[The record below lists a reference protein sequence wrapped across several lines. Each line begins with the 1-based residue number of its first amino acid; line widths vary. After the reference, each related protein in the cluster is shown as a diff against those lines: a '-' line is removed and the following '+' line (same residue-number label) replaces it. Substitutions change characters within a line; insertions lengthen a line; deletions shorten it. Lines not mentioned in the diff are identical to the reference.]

1 MSSFDG
7 AREQWENY
15 HLSKIKEYEEAAKN
29 GDPEA
34 MENLAYHTNQ
44 VMYPTREEIIE
55 MLTFASDAGRQTAS
69 WKLAD
74 YYANMDGFNGTE
86 HRDKIEHYCRLAFEG
101 GKIYSKKEPEWMY
114 GSIEYWL
121 QEYHPEW
128 CEKEGSLYTY
138 RYGMDVF
145 AKTGAREPLCEG
157 TKLKITD
164 YLSDGEKKKINSLC
178 VPLAVG
184 TIEGLNTE
192 SVWKIIEVSDT
203 VVRIKIFNPNG
214 RWLEGEFTMEK
225 EKRQNFSPC
234 RVDVGHE
241 YTLEL
246 IC

>member
-1 MSSFDG
+1 
-7 AREQWENY
+7 
-15 HLSKIKEYEEAAKN
+15 
-29 GDPEA
+29 
-34 MENLAYHTNQ
+34 MEILAYHINK
-44 VMYPTREEIIE
+44 IE
-55 MLTFASDAGRQTAS
+55 YNCRDEVIALLTAASDAGRQTAS

-74 YYANMDGFNGTE
+74 YYAHMDSFNGTE

-101 GKIYSKKEPEWMY
+101 GKIYSDKEPELMY
-114 GSIEYWL
+114 GNITDWL

-128 CEKEGSLYTY
+128 CEKKGALYTY
-138 RYGMDVF
+138 RYGIDVF

-164 YLSDGEKKKINSLC
+164 YLSDGEKEKKINSLC

-203 VVRIKIFNPNG
+203 VVRIKIFEPDG
-214 RWLEGEFTMEK
+214 RWLKTFTMEK
-225 EKRQNFSPC
+225 KKSQNFSS
-234 RVDVGHE
+234 RLVDVGHE

>member
-1 MSSFDG
+1 MSSFDT
-7 AREQWENY
+7 AREKWELY
-15 HLSKIKEYEEAAKN
+15 HMEERNKYKEAAAN

-34 MENLAYHTNQ
+34 MEILAYHINK
-44 VMYPTREEIIE
+44 IE
-55 MLTFASDAGRQTAS
+55 YNCHDEVIALLTVASDAGRQTAS

-74 YYANMDGFNGTE
+74 YYAHMDGFNGTE

-101 GKIYSKKEPEWMY
+101 GKIYSDKETELMY
-114 GSIEYWL
+114 GYITDWL

-128 CEKEGSLYTY
+128 CEKKGVLYTY

-164 YLSDGEKKKINSLC
+164 YLSVGEKKKINSLC

-184 TIEGLNTE
+184 TIKGLNTE

-203 VVRIKIFNPNG
+203 VVRIKIFEPDG
-214 RWLEGEFTMEK
+214 KWLKTFTMEK
-225 EKRQNFSPC
+225 EKRQNFSS
-234 RVDVGHE
+234 RLVDVGHE